1 MARPV
6 RVTLLTT
13 GVTRPIPLNN
23 YADPFNAGIG
33 VKLNDVSTG
42 TYTVEHTFDNV
53 FDPAFDASTAT
64 WYTSTFGGNTSAKTA
79 NADGN
84 YAFPVVATRLNV
96 TVLSGSI
103 TITVIQAGY

>member
-6 RVTLLTT
+6 RITLSAA
-13 GVTRPIPLNN
+13 GVSKPIPLNTYGN
-23 YADPFNAGIG
+23 PFNAGIG
-33 VKLNDVSTG
+33 VKLNGVSTG

-64 WYTSTFGGNTSAKTA
+64 WYTSTFGGNTTAKTA

-84 YAFPVVATRLNV
+84 YAFSVSATRLNV
-96 TVLSGSI
+96 TVLSGTI
-103 TITVIQAGY
+103 TITVIQSGY